1 MTYERKTDAPEDKR
15 TGPKRKHW
23 GETVRLSTTLDGETA
38 DTVRKLAEMRG
49 ESMSDVTARAV
60 RNGIRTL

>member
-23 GETVRLSTTLDGETA
+23 GETVRLSTTLDCDTA
-38 DTVRKLAEMRG
+38 ETVRKLAEKRG
-49 ESMSDVTARAV
+49 ESVSDVTARAIC
-60 RNGIRTL
+60 NGIKTL